1 MQITKSIGL
10 LIERILGQD
19 LFGRL
24 SGNRTPATAAR
35 VCEYGH
41 AVFSGNNLCNYGH
54 HAA

>member
-1 MQITKSIGL
+1 MQISKSIGL

-24 SGNRTPATAAR
+24 SGNRTPAPGR

-41 AVFSGNNLCNYGH
+41 AVFSGNNRCNYGH